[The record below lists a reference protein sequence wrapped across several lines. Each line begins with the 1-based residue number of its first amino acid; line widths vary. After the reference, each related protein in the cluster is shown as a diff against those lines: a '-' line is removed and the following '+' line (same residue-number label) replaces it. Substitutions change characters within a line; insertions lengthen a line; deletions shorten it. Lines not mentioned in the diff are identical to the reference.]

1 MAYLTNLKWLG
12 DLAEY
17 TREEKKVLL
26 ALSHEK
32 YKWRSWDRLHG
43 LTRLESRELDLILA
57 DLLEKDLVR
66 PSFSKKRNI
75 IFGLKERVG
84 KG

>member
-1 MAYLTNLKWLG
+1 MAYLTNLKWLS

-32 YKWRSWDRLHG
+32 YKWRSWDRLQN
-43 LTRLESRELDLILA
+43 LTRLESRELDFTLA
-57 DLLEKDLVR
+57 HLLEEDLVR
-66 PSFSKKRNI
+66 PSFSKKRNM

-84 KG
+84 QG

>member
-1 MAYLTNLKWLG
+1 MAYLTNLKWMS
-12 DLAEY
+12 DFAEF
-17 TREEKKVLL
+17 TPEEKKVLL

-32 YKWRSWDRLHG
+32 YKWRSWDRLQG
-43 LTRLESRELDLILA
+43 LTRLESRELDLTLA
-57 DLLEKDLVR
+57 DLLEEDFVR

-84 KG
+84 